1 MPLDDFDRPGPR
13 GHDPNVAVGNREDT
27 VAVDRSPACH
37 VQEQLDIWPLNLVV
51 RVLREVVG
59 LFLPCF
65 VEGRIASETF

>member
-1 MPLDDFDRPGPR
+1 MRLGDFDRPRPQ

-51 RVLREVVG
+51 RVLREVAG

-65 VEGRIASETF
+65 VEGRIE